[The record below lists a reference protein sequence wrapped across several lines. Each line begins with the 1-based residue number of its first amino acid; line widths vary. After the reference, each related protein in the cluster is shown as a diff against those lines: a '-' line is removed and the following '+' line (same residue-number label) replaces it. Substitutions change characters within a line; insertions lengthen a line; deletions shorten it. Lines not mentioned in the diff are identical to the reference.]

1 VETVALGCPPG
12 QFSLIDICLI
22 TSVIFREAG
31 KDPRI
36 SVMKVPSVDIKF
48 LRALPTILLVVMLH
62 CVPAIAQTQP
72 ERFWLSDRSLAVS
85 AISSRALAWLHSGGP
100 APAATCSV
108 QPNEVV
114 VGDPVTAT
122 VTASNFNPKH
132 TLTYV
137 WYPSNGGG
145 KVIGTDASAQIT
157 TTNAARGSYTVTVYV
172 TDDEAKKNNEVI
184 CSADFTVKAPPL
196 KNPPTIS
203 LSVSLASLQAGGTV
217 NLSASCNSP
226 DGVPVSVT
234 NWTTSGGTVS
244 STAASA
250 KLNTAGALPGAIA
263 VSATCTDS
271 RGLNAQASTEVILE
285 NAPPQLA
292 PAPEIEVAE
301 TRLALHSIYFPT
313 SMPTVRNPR
322 LGLVVSQQ
330 QTLLALAADFKKYLE
345 KNREAH
351 LLLEGHADPRGPT
364 KYDQKLSERRAGR
377 VKSFLVEQGISESN
391 IDTKAFGARH
401 ALSESAVK
409 DAIGNNP
416 QLSPEERQRALR
428 NLQTIVLASD
438 RRVDI
443 TLSTTG
449 ESSLRQFPLNA
460 ADALTLIGGR
470 EGEAKEKKNTT
481 KPVLRVAH
489 F

>member
-1 VETVALGCPPG
+1 M
-12 QFSLIDICLI
+12 
-22 TSVIFREAG
+22 R
-31 KDPRI
+31 
-36 SVMKVPSVDIKF
+36 VPSVDTKF
-48 LRALPTILLVVMLH
+48 PRTLPAILLALVMLE

-72 ERFWLSDRSLAVS
+72 ERFLLADRSLALSVTT
-85 AISSRALAWLHSGGP
+85 SRALAWLHSGG
-100 APAATCSV
+100 AVPAATCSV

-122 VTASNFNPKH
+122 VTPSNFNPKH

-145 KVIGTDASAQIT
+145 KVIGTDATAQIT

-172 TDDEAKKNNEVI
+172 TDANAKKHNETR
-184 CSADFTVKAPPL
+184 CSADFTVKSPPP

-203 LSVSLASLQAGGTV
+203 LSASLASLQAGATV
-217 NLSASCNSP
+217 NLSANCTSP

-234 NWTTSGGTVS
+234 NWTASAGTVS

-271 RGLNAQASTEVILE
+271 RGLNAQASTEVIVE
-285 NAPPQLA
+285 NAPPPPPSPVIA
-292 PAPEIEVAE
+292 VTEA
-301 TRLALHSIYFPT
+301 RLALHSIYFPT
-313 SMPTVRNPR
+313 AMPTVRNPH

-345 KNREAH
+345 SNPDAH
-351 LLLEGHADPRGPT
+351 LLLEGHADPRGRT
-364 KYDQKLSERRAGR
+364 KYDQKLSERRAVR
-377 VKSFLVEQGISESN
+377 VKSFLVEQGISETS

-401 ALSESAVK
+401 ALSESAVQ
-409 DAIGNNP
+409 DAIENNP
-416 QLSPEERQRALR
+416 ELSPEERQRALR

-470 EGEAKEKKNTT
+470 EDEAARTKNTA
-481 KPVLRVAH
+481 KLVQR
-489 F
+489 